1 MKHDDEKLKCFV
13 IMPFSEEFHPIWEA
27 IKDVGIKDCHIT
39 VARADS
45 HTKQPL
51 LTENVFSH
59 IDDCDL
65 VVIDITGLNL
75 NVIFEF
81 GYAVNKKKY
90 IIAISQE
97 EAKSLPADLRNYL
110 YLPYNKD
117 QLEEFKIDLRNRY
130 REELKKI
137 EDDRHRKYLEN
148 QILIVKDT
156 FQVECISNRNK
167 AELEKVFSKA
177 NREIKIIQTNMATV
191 VKKYVEPIQEALKL
205 TQDLEVNFLALDPES
220 YFAAVRANQ
229 LGKDVSEF
237 RNDLRNALFS
247 LYDAFKNEERVEI
260 RIYDDFPTQICFII
274 DGVIYN
280 CVVSKYQPSRNNC
293 VFKLSDTY
301 PSLHTSFMLH
311 FTSVWRDNNTTRKYT
326 PLTIRNLPTNE

>member
-1 MKHDDEKLKCFV
+1 MKHDEKLKCFV
-13 IMPFSEEFHPIWEA
+13 IMPFSDEFQLIWEA
-27 IKDVGIKDCHIT
+27 IKDVGIKDCHLNVT
-39 VARADS
+39 RADS

-97 EAKSLPADLRNYL
+97 EAKNLPADLRNYL

-117 QLEEFKIDLRNRY
+117 QLEEFKIDLKNRY

-148 QILIVKDT
+148 QILIVKDI

-177 NREIKIIQTNMATV
+177 NREIKIIQTNMSTV
-191 VKKYVEPIQEALKL
+191 VKKYVEPIHEALKL

-247 LYDAFKNEERVEI
+247 LYDAFKDEERVEI
-260 RIYDDFPTQICFII
+260 RVYDDFPTQICFII